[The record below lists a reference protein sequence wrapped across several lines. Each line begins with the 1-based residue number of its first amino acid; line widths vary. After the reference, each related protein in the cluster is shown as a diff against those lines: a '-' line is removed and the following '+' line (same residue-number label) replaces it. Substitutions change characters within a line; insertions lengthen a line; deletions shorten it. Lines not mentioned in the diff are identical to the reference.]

1 MEKFEEEDTI
11 IILMGLLAII
21 IFSVLVYSTFKRGSY
36 EVVSNTTK
44 EYEIVGI
51 KRPKHFQL
59 DLKDLETGYIY
70 KNVSVSKHCNNWKK
84 IPLNSIYK
92 FNEIKYKFSKENIVY
107 VKVNVDSNFCHK
119 FN

>member
-21 IFSVLVYSTFKRGSY
+21 IFSVFVYSTFKRGSY
-36 EVVSNTTK
+36 EVVSNTKK

-70 KNVSVSKHCNNWKK
+70 KNVSVSRHC
-84 IPLNSIYK
+84 NSIYK

-107 VKVNVDSNFCHK
+107 VEVEVDSNFCYK